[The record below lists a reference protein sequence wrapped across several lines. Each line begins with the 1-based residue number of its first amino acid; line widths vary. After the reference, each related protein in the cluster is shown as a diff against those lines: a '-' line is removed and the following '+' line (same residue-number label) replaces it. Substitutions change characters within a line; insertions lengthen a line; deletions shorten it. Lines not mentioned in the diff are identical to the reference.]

1 MVTWAAPAL
10 FGPASSHVS
19 HTSAV
24 SRPNSVLCCSPT
36 VKMPQS
42 IDVYAFH
49 NAYLCSHL
57 PHAARKAASGPDH
70 TRANWDNS
78 FEQFI
83 LAEGEK
89 KVEMKLD
96 TRKFLVL
103 VQRSGCLANFCQE
116 CPIPL
121 FSHSIRKII
130 HWEIFCAL
138 DYFKI
143 VGSHSPLTRCVSFG
157 C

>member
-1 MVTWAAPAL
+1 LGCSCL
-10 FGPASSHVS
+10 FEPVQSRGS

-24 SRPNSVLCCSPT
+24 SRSTSMRCST
-36 VKMPQS
+36 RTIIMPES
-42 IDVYAFH
+42 IDVYAFR
-49 NAYLCSHL
+49 NAHL
-57 PHAARKAASGPDH
+57 SAHLLRAARKGAASGPDH
-70 TRANWDNS
+70 THANWDDR

-103 VQRSGCLANFCQE
+103 VQHSACLANFCQG

-121 FSHSIRKII
+121 SLHSIRKII

-143 VGSHSPLTRCVSFG
+143 VGSHSPLTRCVLFG